1 MPELLKAKIMA
12 WMTMW
17 HCVAGVVLPGRSTPT
32 NARGKTSS
40 ASPAVCTEPWLSS
53 MDQRSAYLGRASLT
67 KQPLLSPYLTASQS
81 YLASGLVA
89 TATAPTPIM
98 SLATIRVKQQ
108 EIRK

>member
-1 MPELLKAKIMA
+1 MA

-17 HCVAGVVLPGRSTPT
+17 HCVADVVLPGRSTPI

-53 MDQRSAYLGRASLT
+53 MALKSASLGKVSLT
-67 KQPLLSPYLTASQS
+67 RQPSLCQSLMVSLS
-81 YLASGLVA
+81 YLALDTVA

-98 SLATIRVKQQ
+98 S
-108 EIRK
+108 